1 MPPLRIFSG
10 AATEFDNNCI
20 GLESGTEPLTVSNRE
35 LFTGSHTFLV
45 ATEWRVADKTDFV
58 VPAEACL
65 LICVLTDE
73 SSDVIVPVPN
83 IKHH

>member
-1 MPPLRIFSG
+1 MTI
-10 AATEFDNNCI
+10 I
-20 GLESGTEPLTVSNRE
+20 VLESGTEPLTVSNRE

-58 VPAEACL
+58 VPAEAFL

-73 SSDVIVPVPN
+73 ASDVIVPVPN